1 MASTLFSGL
10 LQSLEESM
18 ESHII
23 EYRTETNDHPSTPQS
38 VIPERLLT
46 PNPENSS
53 IHFLEMF
60 KNPKWSV
67 SRVNKNPNA
76 WGHAEQIKM
85 ANPPVW
91 VQI

>member
-1 MASTLFSGL
+1 MSAQNATLAKSRCLQELKLKKMNIKMASTLFSGL

-60 KNPKWSV
+60 KNPK
-67 SRVNKNPNA
+67 
-76 WGHAEQIKM
+76 
-85 ANPPVW
+85 
-91 VQI
+91 